1 MGDLHTWFRAALVT
15 ADIELPHLTPDIA
28 ARAVELP
35 TIHRDPIDRILIATA
50 IEHDAILITRD
61 LTIQAYPGVQTAWA

>member
-1 MGDLHTWFRAALVT
+1 MY
-15 ADIELPHLTPDIA
+15 DIA

-50 IEHDAILITRD
+50 IEHDAVLITRD